1 MAALPLIKDTPT
13 DENRTIARKLRDV
26 LAMHARFPALFEA
39 NLEPKLLFDLSGSLV
54 AANAASLKLLGRR
67 MNALRGERFGRRLAR
82 HMGSHESEAFA
93 LATAGRTARVATT
106 VANSSGALLALEA
119 SLFPAVVDG
128 TTVGVYVTAVDVTA
142 RLNHERAVDRR
153 TQELSSLFLRHA
165 DSTISFDEFGRVRS
179 MNAAFERLLGYSA
192 DELVGRPFTSVLF
205 DDSILRIDEVF
216 KSALQGQTS
225 SGTATI
231 KHKSGE
237 PIELTGVVVPIVVDE
252 RVVGV
257 YAVGHD
263 NVNQRSENQR
273 MRELYLLAANATHG
287 AEAQLATALNI
298 GRKRLGCREAYVARV
313 NGDRLTYVHCAG
325 TSTRREGMHVELA
338 GSVDENALATGE
350 PLFTSEDG
358 VVTVTAPL
366 IVGMNNYGTIAFVE
380 DTPGSLAPDDVDY
393 VRLIA
398 SLASAAIDRGEQLRR
413 LDALALYDVLTG
425 LPNRAHLAERLDDT
439 IAKADRDAH
448 PFALHF
454 IDLDGFK
461 AVNDTDGHA
470 RGDAVLATIGKML
483 ERTIGGSNMVARLG
497 GDEFVVVQPGAHDRA
512 DARALAEQ
520 LRTAIAEPFVIG
532 GKEYRV
538 TASVGIAFFPH
549 DGHTAGTLLAHAD
562 AALYKVKG
570 SGRDA
575 IAFA

>member
-1 MAALPLIKDTPT
+1 VAALPLLLDKPSTEGRSP
-13 DENRTIARKLRDV
+13 EQLLEELLV
-26 LAMHARFPALFEA
+26 SHARFPALFDA
-39 NLEPKLLFDLSGSLV
+39 NLEPKVLFDLSGSFI
-54 AANAASLKLLGRR
+54 AANAAALRLLGRR
-67 MNALRGERFGRRLAR
+67 MNVLRGERFARALSR
-82 HMGSHESEAFA
+82 HMGSHEAEAFA
-93 LATAGRTARVATT
+93 LAKSGRTARVATSI
-106 VANSSGALLALEA
+106 ASASGAVVALEA
-119 SLFPAVVDG
+119 TLFPAIVDG
-128 TTVGVYVTAVDVTA
+128 TTVGIYACAVDVTS
-142 RLNHERAVDRR
+142 RLNRERAIDRR

-179 MNAAFERLLGYSA
+179 VNAAFERLLGYSA
-192 DELVGRPFTSVLF
+192 DELVGRPFTSLIV
-205 DDSILRIDEVF
+205 DDSILRIDEAF

-225 SGTATI
+225 SGSALI

-263 NVNQRSENQR
+263 NVDQRSENQR

-313 NGDRLTYVHCAG
+313 DGDRLTYVHCAG
-325 TSTRREGMHVELA
+325 NSDRREGMHAELA
-338 GSVDENALATGE
+338 GSADASALDAGE
-350 PLFTSEDG
+350 PIFTTHDG
-358 VVTVTAPL
+358 IVTVTAPL
-366 IVGMNNYGTIAFVE
+366 LVGMENYGTIAFVE
-380 DTPGSLAPDDVDY
+380 DAPGALKPDDADY

-398 SLASAAIDRGEQLRR
+398 SLASSAIERGEQLRR

-425 LPNRAHLAERLDDT
+425 LPNRANLAERLQDT

-454 IDLDGFK
+454 IDLDHFK

-470 RGDAVLATIGKML
+470 RGDAVLATIGKTL
-483 ERTIGGSNMVARLG
+483 ERTIGGANMVARVG
-497 GDEFVVVQPGAHDRA
+497 GDEFVVVQPGANDRA
-512 DARALAEQ
+512 EARALAE
-520 LRTAIAEPFVIG
+520 RIRMAIAEPFVIG
-532 GKEYRV
+532 GVEYRL
-538 TASVGIAFFPH
+538 TASVGIGFFPD
-549 DGHTAGTLLAHAD
+549 DGLTPGTLLAHAD